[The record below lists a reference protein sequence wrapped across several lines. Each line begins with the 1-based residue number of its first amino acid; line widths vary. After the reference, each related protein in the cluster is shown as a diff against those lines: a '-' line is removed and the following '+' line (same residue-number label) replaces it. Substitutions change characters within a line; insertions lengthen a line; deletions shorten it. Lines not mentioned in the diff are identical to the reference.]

1 MGGIV
6 GNLRPVIQA
15 RRLVYDAVMNG
26 GTVSDDWEE
35 SVDADVEKAIS
46 VSISQNTGGGG
57 RKGVPKLCCP
67 ECRGP
72 I

>member
-6 GNLRPVIQA
+6 GNMRLVIQA

-35 SVDADVEKAIS
+35 SIDADIRKALFQNSSEKE
-46 VSISQNTGGGG
+46 VL
-57 RKGVPKLCCP
+57 KLCCP
-67 ECRGP
+67 ECKGP